1 MNRTRFEPDSERPR
15 FFHTVRG
22 IGYRFV
28 STGEES
34 GS

>member
-1 MNRTRFEPDSERPR
+1 MMALKPDSERPR

-22 IGYRFV
+22 IGYQFV
-28 STGEES
+28 SAGEES